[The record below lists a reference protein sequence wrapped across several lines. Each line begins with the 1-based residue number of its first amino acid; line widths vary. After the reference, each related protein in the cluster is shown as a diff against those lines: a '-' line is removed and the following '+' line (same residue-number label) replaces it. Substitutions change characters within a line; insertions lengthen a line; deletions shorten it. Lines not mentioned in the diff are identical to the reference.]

1 MEYLILGPLE
11 VRSERGTV
19 PLGGR
24 QPRALLAVLLLSP
37 NQVVSADR
45 LAQAL
50 WGDDAP
56 TRATKTVQVLI
67 SRLRKALGDPDVVA
81 TTAAG
86 YRLHVGPGE
95 LDAERFESLVAG

>member
-11 VRSERGTV
+11 VRGERGTA

-24 QPRALLAVLLLSP
+24 QPPALLAVLLLSP

-50 WGDDAP
+50 WGDEAP
-56 TRATKTVQVLI
+56 NRAIKTVQVLI
-67 SRLRKALGDPDVVA
+67 
-81 TTAAG
+81 
-86 YRLHVGPGE
+86 
-95 LDAERFESLVAG
+95 